1 MTDWLTDWLAG
12 WLAGWLTV
20 WLAGWLAD
28 CLAGW
33 LADCL
38 AGWLTVWLAGWLT
51 GWLAGWQAGWL
62 TEGGTDWLTDQP
74 TGWLPRYWV
83 FRLACSLIDW
93 LAGLFTYGKSAR
105 LANQLTYQPTGW
117 LACRL
122 TGWLADFLTSR
133 RIVCSDIVVFIHAFL
148 CHVLIPS
155 AYTKCKDGQL
165 SWNNVL
171 FFFATGV
178 LNCKISVTSEFI
190 YKNCNETMDV
200 VVDSSRN
207 VYLPLWENTSRSW
220 NQSYGRIC
228 RVPPAD
234 ALREK

>member
-12 WLAGWLTV
+12 WLADWLGGWLREGLTDWPAK
-20 WLAGWLAD
+20 WLAAWL
-28 CLAGW
+28 LS
-33 LADCL
+33 LQ
-38 AGWLTVWLAGWLT
+38 T
-51 GWLAGWQAGWL
+51 GLQF
-62 TEGGTDWLTDQP
+62 DWLTSWLVDWWKVCQIGQP
-74 TGWLPRYWV
+74 TDLP
-83 FRLACSLIDW
+83 ADW
-93 LAGLFTYGKSAR
+93 LAGLQADWV
-105 LANQLTYQPTGW
+105 TGW
-117 LACRL
+117 LFDKQENCLLRY
-122 TGWLADFLTSR
+122 R
-133 RIVCSDIVVFIHAFL
+133 YVFIHAFL
-148 CHVLIPS
+148 LHVFIPS

-190 YKNCNETMDV
+190 YENCNETMDV
-200 VVDSSRN
+200 LVDSSRN

>member
-12 WLAGWLTV
+12 WLAGWLSGWLTV
-20 WLAGWLAD
+20 WLAGWLTFW
-28 CLAGW
+28 LAGWLFGW

-38 AGWLTVWLAGWLT
+38 AGWLTGWLAGWLADWLGGLQADWVT
-51 GWLAGWQAGWL
+51 GWLFEKQENCL
-62 TEGGTDWLTDQP
+62 L
-74 TGWLPRYWV
+74 RY
-83 FRLACSLIDW
+83 R
-93 LAGLFTYGKSAR
+93 Y
-105 LANQLTYQPTGW
+105 
-117 LACRL
+117 
-122 TGWLADFLTSR
+122 
-133 RIVCSDIVVFIHAFL
+133 VFIHAFL
-148 CHVLIPS
+148 LHVLIPS

-190 YKNCNETMDV
+190 YENCNETMDIL
-200 VVDSSRN
+200 VDSSRN

-220 NQSYGRIC
+220 NQSYRRIC

-234 ALREK
+234 ALREKSILDFFWSNFFKLMNKS